1 LLLDLELL
9 SMDLWTMRSD
19 VTAGA
24 TMTAGRLASFV
35 GMLLNRLCKNFVRI
49 LTNNYALTF
58 VHTSILGLCNFR
70 LRKHSFGE
78 EVVLEAIE
86 IETVEK

>member
-24 TMTAGRLASFV
+24 TMTASFV